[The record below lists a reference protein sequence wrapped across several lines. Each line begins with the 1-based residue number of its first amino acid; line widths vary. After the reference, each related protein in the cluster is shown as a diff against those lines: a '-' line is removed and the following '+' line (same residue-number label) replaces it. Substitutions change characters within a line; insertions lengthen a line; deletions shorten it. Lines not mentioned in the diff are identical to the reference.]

1 MIKIDKSIVEKITW
15 EQDPDSFDQRLHA
28 LGSSHDEFVI
38 VNPKY
43 EWILD
48 YIDVDQYTSN
58 KCIVWSIDNLWLVK
72 KFKSTWT
79 VDKGWDFINCK
90 LDLEKE
96 ITINPEVDFV
106 DYDIDFTIPIE
117 DMYYEHVFYL
127 DEKHNPGDD
136 KIWVA
141 KCKIKDQ
148 EIHGI
153 KDRGYVSPIINIE
166 RNPALP
172 NVDYNI
178 NLEIPYYDFKYDL
191 TWYLD
196 PAFNTFDD
204 KIWVFKV
211 NARNSLG
218 LKDMGY
224 VMPEVE
230 PRIEFNS
237 SIPNIKY
244 DLDINVS
251 FLDLVYEHVW
261 YLDPKF
267 NPLDEDVWAVKLST
281 SDLRGSKSMG
291 YVSPVIERNP
301 DFTSSAELLLNEV
314 IPYYE
319 FKNNLVWY
327 LDSKFNNTDDNIWAL
342 RINSLE
348 PDAGVKD
355 MGYVT
360 PNVTPT
366 ITFNPGI
373 PNIKYDLDIN
383 VAFLDLVY
391 EHVWYLDPK
400 FNPTD
405 ENIWAVKLS
414 TSDLRGTKSM
424 GYVSPVIER
433 NPEIPAEL
441 LLNEVI
447 PYYEFKNNLVWY
459 LDPKFNPTDENI
471 WTLRINSLEPDAG
484 VKDMGYVSPE
494 FIFNPDI
501 PAHLDYFIHDK
512 IPYYDLGYEHVWML
526 DSNLHTD
533 NEQIWAAKIVPNIK
547 SLGTKIVGNIG
558 VISKD
563 FDVVFISYNEPNAEA
578 NWYRVLELFPNA
590 KRVKNVKGIFEAHK
604 RAAEIATTDMF
615 YVVDGDAE
623 LVDNWQFD
631 YKPNVFDLDCVHLW
645 TSINPIND
653 LEYGWGGVKLFPRK
667 LLLDAET
674 WKVDLTTGL
683 GKLKYIN
690 KVSNVTSFNSD
701 EFGTWRSA
709 FRECAK
715 LSSSLYQG
723 TTTYPETE
731 ERLRIWTTVGKDRRY
746 GEYALHGAALGKQY
760 GLDHFNNL
768 DALKLINNY
777 EWMKNEFDKFY
788 KH

>member
-1 MIKIDKSIVEKITW
+1 MIKIDKSIVEQITW
-15 EQDPDSFDQRLHA
+15 EQDPDTFDQRLHA
-28 LGSSHDEFVI
+28 SGSPYNEFVI

-48 YIDVDQYTSN
+48 YIDVDSVSSN

-127 DEKHNPGDD
+127 DKKHNPSDD

-141 KCKIKDQ
+141 KCRIKDQ

-166 RNPALP
+166 RNSEIPD
-172 NVDYNI
+172 VDFNI
-178 NLEIPYYDFKYDL
+178 NLEIPYYDFNYDL

-196 PAFNTFDD
+196 P
-204 KIWVFKV
+204 
-211 NARNSLG
+211 
-218 LKDMGY
+218 
-224 VMPEVE
+224 
-230 PRIEFNS
+230 
-237 SIPNIKY
+237 
-244 DLDINVS
+244 
-251 FLDLVYEHVW
+251 
-261 YLDPKF
+261 KF
-267 NPLDEDVWAVKLST
+267 NPITDKVWAFKINARESLGGKE
-281 SDLRGSKSMG
+281 LG
-291 YVSPVIERNP
+291 YVSPVL
-301 DFTSSAELLLNEV
+301 DV
-314 IPYYE
+314 I
-319 FKNNLVWY
+319 
-327 LDSKFNNTDDNIWAL
+327 
-342 RINSLE
+342 
-348 PDAGVKD
+348 
-355 MGYVT
+355 
-360 PNVTPT
+360 
-366 ITFNPGI
+366 
-373 PNIKYDLDIN
+373 
-383 VAFLDLVY
+383 
-391 EHVWYLDPK
+391 
-400 FNPTD
+400 
-405 ENIWAVKLS
+405 
-414 TSDLRGTKSM
+414 
-424 GYVSPVIER
+424 R
-433 NPEIPAEL
+433 NPEIPDVNLIYDTA
-441 LLNEVI
+441 I
-447 PYYEFKNNLVWY
+447 PYYNLKDNLVWY

-471 WTLRINSLEPDAG
+471 WAIKVLSKEENPGYLE
-484 VKDMGYVSPE
+484 MGYASPE

-501 PAHLDYFIHDK
+501 PTHLDYFINDQ

-526 DSNLHTD
+526 DNSLHTD
-533 NEQIWAAKIVPNIK
+533 HEQIWAAKIVPNIE
-547 SLGTKIVGNIG
+547 SLGTKVVGNIG
-558 VISKD
+558 VVSKD
-563 FDVVFISYNEPNAEA
+563 FDVVFISYKEPNAEA

-604 RAAEIATTDMF
+604 RAAEIASTDMF

-623 LVDNWQFD
+623 LVDNWKFD
-631 YKPNVFDLDCVHLW
+631 YKPNVFELDCVHLW

-653 LEYGWGGVKLFPRK
+653 LEYGWGGVKLFPRR

-690 KVSNVTSFNSD
+690 KISNVTSFNSD
-701 EFGTWRSA
+701 DFGTWRSA

-723 TTTYPETE
+723 TTTYSETE

-760 GLDHFNNL
+760 GLDNFNDL